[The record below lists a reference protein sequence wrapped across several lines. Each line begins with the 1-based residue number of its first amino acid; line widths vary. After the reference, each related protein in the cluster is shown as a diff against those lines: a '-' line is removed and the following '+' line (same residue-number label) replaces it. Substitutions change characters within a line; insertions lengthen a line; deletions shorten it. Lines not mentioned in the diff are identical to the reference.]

1 VSARLELADRRAEAE
16 ALANLVVSV
25 ADNKYFLAHRLAR
38 WGVGAPALESAV
50 ACTAI
55 AQEEAGHARG
65 LYSLLEDFPSELRPV
80 PLDREDDRPR
90 KYAVSFLLEAS
101 DSWYRA
107 VAALALMDFAMTTL
121 LEACVGSSVADL
133 RRRADRILADE
144 GFHRRYVEGRLREL
158 GSTPAEAS
166 ILEDEVSALLPE
178 TLCWFGPPGE
188 PGLELL
194 VNAGVIEHDNETL
207 HERFLVGMRAQT
219 GSAGLRLPE
228 PEELPWERWS
238 SLERRLSAEPASGDD
253 VACPWCT
260 SVEVER
266 IGEFGPGLMTEQWMC
281 LSCKSP
287 FERIRKR

>member
-1 VSARLELADRRAEAE
+1 MSARLELTDSRAEAA
-16 ALANLVVSV
+16 ALANLVASV

-65 LYSLLEDFPSELRPV
+65 LYSLLEDFPPELRPV
-80 PLDREDDRPR
+80 PLDREDDRER
-90 KYAVSFLLEAS
+90 KYAVSFLVEAS

-107 VAALALMDFAMTTL
+107 VAAQALIDFALTTL
-121 LEACVGSSVADL
+121 LEACVGSSVAEL
-133 RRRADRILADE
+133 RKRADRILADE

-166 ILEDEVSALLPE
+166 ILEDELAALLPE

-194 VNAGVIEHDNETL
+194 VDAGD
-207 HERFLVGMRAQT
+207 RRARQRDAARALPGRHARASPRARACVCPRRESCRGSGGAAWSAGCKPSRRPAT
-219 GSAGLRLPE
+219 TSRARGARRSRSSGSA
-228 PEELPWERWS
+228 S
-238 SLERRLSAEPASGDD
+238 SGPAS
-253 VACPWCT
+253 
-260 SVEVER
+260 
-266 IGEFGPGLMTEQWMC
+266 
-281 LSCKSP
+281 
-287 FERIRKR
+287 

>member
-1 VSARLELADRRAEAE
+1 MSARLELADSRAEAA
-16 ALANLVVSV
+16 ALANLVASV

-65 LYSLLEDFPSELRPV
+65 LYSLLEDFPPELRPV
-80 PLDREDDRPR
+80 PLDREDDRER

-107 VAALALMDFAMTTL
+107 VAAQALIDFAMTIL
-121 LEACVGSSVADL
+121 LEACVDSSVAEL
-133 RRRADRILADE
+133 RKRADRILADE
-144 GFHRRYVEGRLREL
+144 GFHQRYVEGRLREL

-166 ILEDEVSALLPE
+166 ILEDEVAALLPE

-194 VNAGVIEHDNETL
+194 VGAGIVEHDNDTL
-207 HERFLVGMRAQT
+207 RERFQVGMRAQAER
-219 GSAGLRLPE
+219 AGLRLPE
-228 PEELPWERWS
+228 PGELPWERWS
-238 SLERRLSAEPASGDD
+238 SLERRLNAGPAPGDE
-253 VACPWCT
+253 VACPWCS